1 MLETI
6 NLIKCRAADI
16 DRRVKWHSNHAAR
29 TPRVPHETQSQ
40 SKSRCVC
47 SARARARMPKCSSA
61 KDQIAVKKYIDRVI
75 IEDHTARS

>member
-29 TPRVPHETQSQ
+29 TPGVPHETQSQ

-47 SARARARMPKCSSA
+47 SARASMPKYSSA